1 MEKLKAETIVPQG
14 SAVTLQMYPK
24 AETDTII
31 AELEAKNRE
40 LLAEKEERE
49 RQDRFFLDHGIKPFQ
64 PYEDDPSF
72 MAYGKIEVD
81 NIIKAIT
88 AENARLKKELEG
100 PGVYRIKNPS
110 TPEESEALRL
120 ALEKSNQ
127 VLGICRKFHDGCR
140 VARSVLFYAL
150 GIAAT
155 YQAKY
160 FRLEFQ
166 SDRGALVLRK
176 QRQAARLLD
185 KARSGFY
192 MEEEETVTTA
202 QDALNGRR

>member
-1 MEKLKAETIVPQG
+1 MVQELKVYHCNEWHNEYTEFYRKYEVDA
-14 SAVTLQMYPK
+14 
-24 AETDTII
+24 
-31 AELEAKNRE
+31 
-40 LLAEKEERE
+40 LLAEKDAENESLLQQNRE
-49 RQDRFFLDHGIKPFQ
+49 LCHAMHAMYSK
-64 PYEDDPSF
+64 E
-72 MAYGKIEVD
+72 AYDKL
-81 NIIKAIT
+81 KT
-88 AENARLKKELEG
+88 ENARLKKELEG
-100 PGVYRIKNPS
+100 PGVYRIKNPC
-110 TPEESEALRL
+110 TPEESETIRL
-120 ALEKSNQ
+120 ALEKSNP
-127 VLGICRKFHDGCR
+127 VHGICREFHEGCR

-166 SDRGALVLRK
+166 SDRGALVRRK

-192 MEEEETVTTA
+192 MEEETITTA

>member
-14 SAVTLQMYPK
+14 SAISLQMYPK
-24 AETDTII
+24 AETDKII

-40 LLAEKEERE
+40 LQAEKEKRE
-49 RQDRFFLDHGIKPFQ
+49 RQDRFYLDHGIKSFQ

-81 NIIKAIT
+81 DVIKALK

-100 PGVYRIKNPS
+100 PSVYRIKNTLTS
-110 TPEESEALRL
+110 EESEALRQ
-120 ALEKSNQ
+120 ALEKSNP
-127 VLGICRKFHDGCR
+127 VLGICREFHEGCR

-166 SDRGALVLRK
+166 SDRGALVRRK

-192 MEEEETVTTA
+192 MEEETISTT

>member
-1 MEKLKAETIVPQG
+1 MRELKA
-14 SAVTLQMYPK
+14 YPAFSVYNRSTTPEESLVYLK
-24 AETDTII
+24 SEADIII

-40 LLAEKEERE
+40 LE
-49 RQDRFFLDHGIKPFQ
+49 
-64 PYEDDPSF
+64 
-72 MAYGKIEVD
+72 
-81 NIIKAIT
+81 

-100 PGVYRIKNPS
+100 PGVLRIEIRRL
-110 TPEESEALRL
+110 TPEEVKDLRQ
-120 ALEKSNQ
+120 ALEKWNP
-127 VLGICRKFHDGCR
+127 VICPEFNEGSR
-140 VARSVLFYAL
+140 VARSVLFYTL

-166 SDRGALVLRK
+166 SDRGALVRRK

-192 MEEEETVTTA
+192 MEEETITTA
-202 QDALNGRR
+202 QDALNRRR

>member
-1 MEKLKAETIVPQG
+1 MPMNNDHFHTHGPDELAMLRAECDKWHKAYNRVWEERMRFADRVVALEKET
-14 SAVTLQMYPK
+14 
-24 AETDTII
+24 
-31 AELEAKNRE
+31 AELEAK
-40 LLAEKEERE
+40 
-49 RQDRFFLDHGIKPFQ
+49 
-64 PYEDDPSF
+64 
-72 MAYGKIEVD
+72 
-81 NIIKAIT
+81 
-88 AENARLKKELEG
+88 NARLKKELEG
-100 PGVYRIKNPS
+100 PGVCRIKNPC
-110 TPEESEALRL
+110 TPEESETIRL
-120 ALEKSNQ
+120 ALEKSNP
-127 VLGICRKFHDGCR
+127 VLGICREFHEGCR

-166 SDRGALVLRK
+166 SDRGALVRRK

-192 MEEEETVTTA
+192 MEEETISTA

>member
-1 MEKLKAETIVPQG
+1 MSMNNDHFHTHGPDELAMLRAECDKWHKAYDRVWEERMRFADR
-14 SAVTLQMYPK
+14 AVTL
-24 AETDTII
+24 E
-31 AELEAKNRE
+31 
-40 LLAEKEERE
+40 
-49 RQDRFFLDHGIKPFQ
+49 
-64 PYEDDPSF
+64 
-72 MAYGKIEVD
+72 
-81 NIIKAIT
+81 
-88 AENARLKKELEG
+88 KELEG
-100 PGVYRIKNPS
+100 PSVYRIKNPS

-120 ALEKSNQ
+120 ALEKPNP
-127 VLGICRKFHDGCR
+127 VLGICREFHEGCR

-166 SDRGALVLRK
+166 SDRGALVRRK

-192 MEEEETVTTA
+192 MEEETITTA

>member
-1 MEKLKAETIVPQG
+1 MAQELKAFGIRGEENGRLYFAEVYTKRDVD
-14 SAVTLQMYPK
+14 AV
-24 AETDTII
+24 
-31 AELEAKNRE
+31 
-40 LLAEKEERE
+40 LAEK
-49 RQDRFFLDHGIKPFQ
+49 D
-64 PYEDDPSF
+64 
-72 MAYGKIEVD
+72 
-81 NIIKAIT
+81 
-88 AENARLKKELEG
+88 AEIARLKKELEG
-100 PGVYRIKNPS
+100 PSVYRIKNPR

-120 ALEKSNQ
+120 ALEKSNP
-127 VLGICRKFHDGCR
+127 VIGICREFHEGCR

-166 SDRGALVLRK
+166 SDRGALVRRK

-192 MEEEETVTTA
+192 MEEETITTA

>member
-1 MEKLKAETIVPQG
+1 MAMNNDHFHTHDKSAVVVEGIANLKQQLGAALGENKKLKQRN
-14 SAVTLQMYPK
+14 
-24 AETDTII
+24 D
-31 AELEAKNRE
+31 ELE
-40 LLAEKEERE
+40 
-49 RQDRFFLDHGIKPFQ
+49 
-64 PYEDDPSF
+64 
-72 MAYGKIEVD
+72 
-81 NIIKAIT
+81 

-100 PGVYRIKNPS
+100 PGVYWIKNPR

-120 ALEKSNQ
+120 ALEKSNP
-127 VLGICRKFHDGCR
+127 VLGICREFHEGCR

-166 SDRGALVLRK
+166 SDRGALVRRK

-192 MEEEETVTTA
+192 MEEETITTA